1 MYIYYSLWRKKICY
15 QKMFN
20 TTHNVNFDLF
30 CVFSVVDVFINFFVL
45 VTANTYDYIVDQQPI
60 GRELFRLYCCRK
72 PQLARAIQFL
82 DRVVK
87 ISLV

>member
-1 MYIYYSLWRKKICY
+1 MCY

-20 TTHNVNFDLF
+20 TTHNVTFDLF
-30 CVFSVVDVFINFFVL
+30 CVFDVFCWFFLSTFVL

>member
-1 MYIYYSLWRKKICY
+1 MKNVSIRKCLTPFT
-15 QKMFN
+15 MFI
-20 TTHNVNFDLF
+20 TRFIL
-30 CVFSVVDVFINFFVL
+30 VFGQFGVFINFFVL